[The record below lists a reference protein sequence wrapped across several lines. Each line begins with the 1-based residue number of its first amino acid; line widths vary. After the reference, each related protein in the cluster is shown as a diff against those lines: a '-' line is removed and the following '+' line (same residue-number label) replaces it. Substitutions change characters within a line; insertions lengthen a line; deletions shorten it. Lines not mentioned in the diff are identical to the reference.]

1 MESGPPGPATCE
13 RHWFSFLIESLMHR
27 ACGANVEVAE
37 DNPKLQYLL
46 QLSPIP
52 DEKRYAEQVLDSRPF
67 RTCVLACF

>member
-1 MESGPPGPATCE
+1 MD
-13 RHWFSFLIESLMHR
+13 R

-52 DEKRYAEQVLDSRPF
+52 DEKRYAEQVLDCWLFS
-67 RTCVLACF
+67 TCVLACF